1 MKILACDTSNRA
13 CSCCLWSDGKP
24 VDIRFRNDGLT
35 HSQTFMPQVHDLMES
50 NSCKYEDLDVFA
62 CTVGPGSFTGIR
74 IGVSSVKTMAMVTEK
89 PAIPVSSLEAMA
101 WPLRDED
108 ALIVPLIDC
117 RNHRAWAAA
126 YYQGQQ
132 VLPEVAS
139 DVSEIRKTCLSYRDE
154 KLPGKKILLIGTGAK
169 LFMEETTSEDLV
181 KYREGCDEILPENVA
196 AVADKIVSDSTA
208 KALLEKFPAAA
219 LMPVYLSKT
228 QAERT
233 AAEQGKDMKEIPI
246 RYYSTNDQ

>member
-1 MKILACDTSNRA
+1 
-13 CSCCLWSDGKP
+13 
-24 VDIRFRNDGLT
+24 
-35 HSQTFMPQVHDLMES
+35 
-50 NSCKYEDLDVFA
+50 
-62 CTVGPGSFTGIR
+62 
-74 IGVSSVKTMAMVTEK
+74 MAMVLLK
-89 PAIPVSSLEAMA
+89 PAVPVSSLEAMA

-108 ALIVPLIDC
+108 VLVVPLIDC

-126 YYQGQQ
+126 YYRGEK

-139 DVSEIRKTCLSYRDE
+139 DVSEIRKNCLSYRDE

-169 LFMEETTSEDLV
+169 LFMEEVTPEDLV
-181 KYREGCDEILPENVA
+181 KYAEGFDEILPENVA
-196 AVADKIVSDSTA
+196 AVSEKTVSGITA
-208 KALLEKFPAAA
+208 GARPEEASKVLLQKFPAAA